1 MLSHQLFRPQI
12 TERVWKGTGPL
23 ASLQVPAI
31 FLSVLSNGGVG
42 DGGIIHREKNK
53 LSGG

>member
-23 ASLQVPAI
+23 ASFGI
-31 FLSVLSNGGVG
+31 FWSVLSNGGVG
-42 DGGIIHREKNK
+42 DGGIIHKAKNK
-53 LSGG
+53 LSGK